1 MHTRRAARLM
11 TVNTL
16 TSPDGTTIAYDTA
29 GEGPALILVDGALTV
44 HSSGSGELARLLAPH
59 FTVYGFD
66 RRGRGGSGDTLPYAV
81 DREIDD
87 IEALIDQADG
97 PAFLYGHS
105 SGGPLAMRAAIR
117 LGGKVSKIAMYEPPY
132 NNDPGVQ
139 ESWSQYLREL
149 SQTLAEGRRG
159 DAVALFMRFVGT
171 PAEQIDGMRRAP
183 FWPGMEAVGPT
194 LAYDH
199 AAIMGEPWSVPAEL
213 AARVPVPALV
223 LAGDA
228 SFAFMPDTA
237 RTLSQAFPD
246 GQLRMLAGQTHNVD
260 PGVLAPVLAEFFVHP
275 WLERGFYP
283 RADVR
288 RAGRRDD
295 GREPRKGGGHDEQ
308 PDGDASFGPRSAAG
322 GGPAARRAGGRAAE
336 DGGVRGADGA
346 GLPGGDPR

>member
-1 MHTRRAARLM
+1 MM
-11 TVNTL
+11 TMDTL
-16 TSPDGTTIAYDTA
+16 RSPDGTTIAYDQQ

-44 HSSGSGELARLLAPH
+44 HSSGSGELARLLAPG

-87 IEALIDQADG
+87 IEALIDRAGG

-105 SGGPLAMRAAIR
+105 SGGPLAMQAAIR
-117 LGGKVSKIAMYEPPY
+117 LGGKVSKIALYEPPY
-132 NNDPGVQ
+132 NNDPDAQ

-149 SQTLAEGRRG
+149 RQALAEDRPG

-171 PAEQIDGMRRAP
+171 PAEQVDGMRHAP

-213 AARVPVPALV
+213 AARVSVPALV

-228 SFAFMPDTA
+228 SLPFMPGTA
-237 RTLSQAFPD
+237 RALSQAIPH
-246 GQLRMLAGQTHNVD
+246 GQMRILAGQTHNVNPD
-260 PGVLAPVLAEFFVHP
+260 VLAPVLAEFFT
-275 WLERGFYP
+275 
-283 RADVR
+283 
-288 RAGRRDD
+288 
-295 GREPRKGGGHDEQ
+295 
-308 PDGDASFGPRSAAG
+308 S
-322 GGPAARRAGGRAAE
+322 
-336 DGGVRGADGA
+336 
-346 GLPGGDPR
+346 